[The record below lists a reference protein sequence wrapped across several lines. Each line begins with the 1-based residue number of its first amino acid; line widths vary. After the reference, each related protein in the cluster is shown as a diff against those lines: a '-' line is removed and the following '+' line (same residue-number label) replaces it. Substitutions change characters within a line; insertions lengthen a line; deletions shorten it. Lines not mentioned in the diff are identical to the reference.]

1 MKNQIANS
9 PKDLAEMV
17 DIVSFEY
24 RWFENILASLKKNI
38 VFRGRST
45 RREYWFSSAINAI
58 FILGFVVGFQD
69 SFSVG
74 QLVVICVL
82 GMSVPILA
90 VTVRRLHD
98 TNHSGWWVLISLVP
112 VIGQIMFI
120 SLMVFDGDKEENEY
134 GPI

>member
-1 MKNQIANS
+1 MNNQITNS
-9 PKDLAEMV
+9 QKDLAEVV
-17 DIVSFEY
+17 DIAGFEH
-24 RWFENILASLKKNI
+24 RWFENILASMKKFI
-38 VFRGRST
+38 VFSGRSS

-58 FILGFVVGFQD
+58 YVLGFVVAFQD

-74 QLVVICVL
+74 QMVVICVL

-98 TNHSGWWVLISLVP
+98 TNHSAWWVLISLVP

-120 SLMVFDGDKEENEY
+120 SLMVFDGDKEENEF
-134 GPI
+134 GSV